1 MDNKIVGKEPGTDD
15 DNAFMKTYDEAV
27 AWLNR

>member
-1 MDNKIVGKEPGTDD
+1 MDNKIIVKEPATDY

-27 AWLNR
+27 AWLNS